1 MKRLTCANLLT
12 ISRFILIVPFLYF
25 LFLGEDNL
33 FGLSEFQGKLI
44 AFIIFVL
51 ASLTD
56 YIDGYIARAFNE
68 VSKLGQFLDP
78 LADKFLVASA
88 FISFLQLEAEL
99 IPYWMVLLVI
109 FREFLITALRITAL
123 SQTEE
128 VETMTLGKAK
138 TTLQLLTII
147 VILAFFILKSYH
159 ASNYPESHYPKS
171 ISLDTFLG
179 TYFEDTGF
187 FIRYTPYVLMLITT
201 IITVMSGIR
210 YLWKN
215 RALYLGEL

>member
-1 MKRLTCANLLT
+1 MKRVTCANSLT
-12 ISRFILIVPFLYF
+12 ISRFILIIPFLYF
-25 LFLGEDNL
+25 LFLREDNL
-33 FGLSEFQGKLI
+33 FSLTEYQGKLI
-44 AFIIFVL
+44 ALIIFVL

-56 YIDGYIARAFNE
+56 YLDGYIARVFNE
-68 VSKLGQFLDP
+68 ESKLGQFLDP

-123 SQTEE
+123 SQTVE

-147 VILAFFILKSYH
+147 VILVFFVLKSYY
-159 ASNYPESHYPKS
+159 ASNHPELNYPDS
-171 ISLDTFLG
+171 ISLDTFLE

-201 IITVMSGIR
+201 IITVSSGIR